1 MPTPG
6 NGKDGNRRIEIK
18 IAMTPGMQALA
29 QCLTH
34 AVSAGNTLS
43 DVKVIPCGL
52 RKGPVIVASDETEVF
67 GGTPIFIVAWAE
79 RSGLVKPVPGGILPG
94 T

>member
-1 MPTPG
+1 MKQG
-6 NGKDGNRRIEIK
+6 NGKDGQRRVEIK

-34 AVSAGNTLS
+34 AVAAGNALS

-52 RKGPVIVASDETEVF
+52 RQGPVIVASEETEVF
-67 GGTPIFIVAWAE
+67 GGTPIFIVAWAQ
-79 RSGLVKPVPGGILPG
+79 RSGLVQQVPGGTVPG